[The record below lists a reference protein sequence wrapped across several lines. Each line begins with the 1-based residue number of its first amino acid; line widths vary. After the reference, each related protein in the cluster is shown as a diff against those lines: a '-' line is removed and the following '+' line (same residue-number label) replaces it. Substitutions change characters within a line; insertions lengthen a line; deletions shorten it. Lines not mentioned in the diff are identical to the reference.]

1 MIKLSY
7 EQQIAFNSLSI
18 IVGNALYALTVVL
31 FLVPSG
37 LITGGATGI
46 ALGINRALG
55 LPVSGVL
62 FVINMTMLTVGW
74 VLLGRRFAITT
85 IASTVLSPLFLA
97 LWERVFTGFVL
108 TDDLVLNTIFAG
120 LGVGVSLGITIRA
133 GASTGGMD
141 IPPLVL
147 NKYFHIPVSAS
158 MLVFDMLILC
168 LQAAFSPLQQCLY
181 GIVMVIVYTVVL
193 DKVLIFGTT
202 RTEVKI
208 ISQHA
213 DDIREAI
220 FTQLDRGVTVL
231 HGEGGYSHE
240 PEQVLLSIVSNRQLP
255 KLEKREMKVLPEEKI
270 KPYLMEADK
279 RGLLA
284 AFYLELTTGLRRG
297 EICGLMWQDFDA
309 RNGVLQVRRTLHNR
323 KLGVDMLGKTKTRSG
338 ERTIVLPRS
347 TAEILRRRKENAI
360 TQWIFQDPV
369 RPELPLSP
377 NCAYTHMKA
386 ILHKAG
392 LPDIRFHDLRHTFAT
407 HAIASGVDA
416 KTLSGILG
424 HTNASFTLDTYTHVT
439 PDMQKAASGIVG
451 GFMED
456 LLGKELRPWQR
467 NGKAEPAP

>member
-62 FVINMTMLTVGW
+62 FVINMTMLAVGW

-97 LWERVFTGFVL
+97 LWERVFADFVL

-120 LGVGVSLGITIRA
+120 FGVGISLGITIRA

-193 DKVLIFGTT
+193 DKVLLFGTT

-208 ISQHA
+208 ISSQS
-213 DDIREAI
+213 DAI
-220 FTQLDRGVTVL
+220 CAATQLDRGVTVL

-240 PEQVLLSIVSNRQLP
+240 PEQVLLSVVSNRQLP
-255 KLEKREMKVLPEEKI
+255 KLEK
-270 KPYLMEADK
+270 
-279 RGLLA
+279 LA
-284 AFYLELTTGLRRG
+284 
-297 EICGLMWQDFDA
+297 
-309 RNGVLQVRRTLHNR
+309 
-323 KLGVDMLGKTKTRSG
+323 
-338 ERTIVLPRS
+338 
-347 TAEILRRRKENAI
+347 
-360 TQWIFQDPV
+360 
-369 RPELPLSP
+369 
-377 NCAYTHMKA
+377 
-386 ILHKAG
+386 
-392 LPDIRFHDLRHTFAT
+392 
-407 HAIASGVDA
+407 HAIDPTCFMIVS
-416 KTLSGILG
+416 
-424 HTNASFTLDTYTHVT
+424 HVT
-439 PDMQKAASGIVG
+439 EVSGR
-451 GFMED
+451 GFSLEKD
-456 LLGKELRPWQR
+456 YQ
-467 NGKAEPAP
+467 AEE

>member
-120 LGVGVSLGITIRA
+120 LGVGISLGITIRA

-181 GIVMVIVYTVVL
+181 GIVM
-193 DKVLIFGTT
+193 VLIFGTT

-255 KLEKREMKVLPEEKI
+255 KLEK
-270 KPYLMEADK
+270 
-279 RGLLA
+279 LA
-284 AFYLELTTGLRRG
+284 
-297 EICGLMWQDFDA
+297 
-309 RNGVLQVRRTLHNR
+309 
-323 KLGVDMLGKTKTRSG
+323 
-338 ERTIVLPRS
+338 
-347 TAEILRRRKENAI
+347 
-360 TQWIFQDPV
+360 
-369 RPELPLSP
+369 
-377 NCAYTHMKA
+377 
-386 ILHKAG
+386 
-392 LPDIRFHDLRHTFAT
+392 
-407 HAIASGVDA
+407 HAIDPTCFMIVS
-416 KTLSGILG
+416 
-424 HTNASFTLDTYTHVT
+424 HVT
-439 PDMQKAASGIVG
+439 EVSGR
-451 GFMED
+451 GFSLD
-456 LLGKELRPWQR
+456 KNYQ
-467 NGKAEPAP
+467 

>member
-120 LGVGVSLGITIRA
+120 FGVGISLGITIRA

-213 DDIREAI
+213 DDIREASSPAGPRCDRA
-220 FTQLDRGVTVL
+220 TWRGRLQPRAGAGAAEHREQPPAAEAGKAGPCHRPHLLYDREPCDRG
-231 HGEGGYSHE
+231 E
-240 PEQVLLSIVSNRQLP
+240 RA
-255 KLEKREMKVLPEEKI
+255 R
-270 KPYLMEADK
+270 
-279 RGLLA
+279 LLA
-284 AFYLELTTGLRRG
+284 G
-297 EICGLMWQDFDA
+297 
-309 RNGVLQVRRTLHNR
+309 
-323 KLGVDMLGKTKTRSG
+323 
-338 ERTIVLPRS
+338 
-347 TAEILRRRKENAI
+347 
-360 TQWIFQDPV
+360 
-369 RPELPLSP
+369 
-377 NCAYTHMKA
+377 
-386 ILHKAG
+386 
-392 LPDIRFHDLRHTFAT
+392 
-407 HAIASGVDA
+407 
-416 KTLSGILG
+416 
-424 HTNASFTLDTYTHVT
+424 
-439 PDMQKAASGIVG
+439 
-451 GFMED
+451 
-456 LLGKELRPWQR
+456 
-467 NGKAEPAP
+467 

>member
-120 LGVGVSLGITIRA
+120 LGVGISLGITIRA

-168 LQAAFSPLQQCLY
+168 MQAAFSPLQQCLY

-208 ISQHA
+208 ISSQS
-213 DDIREAI
+213 DAI
-220 FTQLDRGVTVL
+220 CAAILEQLDRGVTILNATGAYSGSEKHVL
-231 HGEGGYSHE
+231 MVAFRQREIVEIKEIVHEADPAAFLIVCDAHDVLGEG
-240 PEQVLLSIVSNRQLP
+240 
-255 KLEKREMKVLPEEKI
+255 
-270 KPYLMEADK
+270 
-279 RGLLA
+279 
-284 AFYLELTTGLRRG
+284 FG
-297 EICGLMWQDFDA
+297 EYQ
-309 RNGVLQVRRTLHNR
+309 
-323 KLGVDMLGKTKTRSG
+323 
-338 ERTIVLPRS
+338 
-347 TAEILRRRKENAI
+347 
-360 TQWIFQDPV
+360 
-369 RPELPLSP
+369 
-377 NCAYTHMKA
+377 
-386 ILHKAG
+386 
-392 LPDIRFHDLRHTFAT
+392 
-407 HAIASGVDA
+407 
-416 KTLSGILG
+416 
-424 HTNASFTLDTYTHVT
+424 
-439 PDMQKAASGIVG
+439 
-451 GFMED
+451 
-456 LLGKELRPWQR
+456 KEL
-467 NGKAEPAP
+467 

>member
-120 LGVGVSLGITIRA
+120 FGVGISLGITIRA

-213 DDIREAI
+213 DDIREA
-220 FTQLDRGVTVL
+220 
-231 HGEGGYSHE
+231 SS
-240 PEQVLLSIVSNRQLP
+240 PS
-255 KLEKREMKVLPEEKI
+255 
-270 KPYLMEADK
+270 
-279 RGLLA
+279 
-284 AFYLELTTGLRRG
+284 
-297 EICGLMWQDFDA
+297 W
-309 RNGVLQVRRTLHNR
+309 
-323 KLGVDMLGKTKTRSG
+323 
-338 ERTIVLPRS
+338 
-347 TAEILRRRKENAI
+347 TA
-360 TQWIFQDPV
+360 V
-369 RPELPLSP
+369 
-377 NCAYTHMKA
+377 
-386 ILHKAG
+386 
-392 LPDIRFHDLRHTFAT
+392 
-407 HAIASGVDA
+407 
-416 KTLSGILG
+416 
-424 HTNASFTLDTYTHVT
+424 
-439 PDMQKAASGIVG
+439 
-451 GFMED
+451 
-456 LLGKELRPWQR
+456 
-467 NGKAEPAP
+467 

>member
-120 LGVGVSLGITIRA
+120 FGVGISLGITIRA

-181 GIVMVIVYTVVL
+181 GIVMVIVYRWCW
-193 DKVLIFGTT
+193 T
-202 RTEVKI
+202 RC
-208 ISQHA
+208 SSSA
-213 DDIREAI
+213 
-220 FTQLDRGVTVL
+220 L
-231 HGEGGYSHE
+231 
-240 PEQVLLSIVSNRQLP
+240 
-255 KLEKREMKVLPEEKI
+255 
-270 KPYLMEADK
+270 
-279 RGLLA
+279 
-284 AFYLELTTGLRRG
+284 
-297 EICGLMWQDFDA
+297 
-309 RNGVLQVRRTLHNR
+309 
-323 KLGVDMLGKTKTRSG
+323 
-338 ERTIVLPRS
+338 
-347 TAEILRRRKENAI
+347 
-360 TQWIFQDPV
+360 
-369 RPELPLSP
+369 
-377 NCAYTHMKA
+377 
-386 ILHKAG
+386 
-392 LPDIRFHDLRHTFAT
+392 
-407 HAIASGVDA
+407 
-416 KTLSGILG
+416 
-424 HTNASFTLDTYTHVT
+424 
-439 PDMQKAASGIVG
+439 
-451 GFMED
+451 
-456 LLGKELRPWQR
+456 
-467 NGKAEPAP
+467 PAPR